1 MPGADSDTTLREL
14 ASDLRFPE
22 GPVVLPGGDVLVC
35 ELRGGAIRR
44 VPKDGGEPY
53 GEVVLGGSPNGAAI
67 GPDGALYVCNSG
79 GWRWTDMGGMSIP
92 GSKAGT
98 QGEDY
103 TGGRI
108 QRVDLSTGA
117 FADLYTECDGR
128 SLRAPN
134 DIVFDASGGFWFTD
148 HGHRRARDRDLGGLY
163 YATADGSSITE
174 AVYPLD
180 APNGVGLSPGG
191 DRVYVA
197 ETDTGRVWWWP
208 LDGPG
213 RIAGE
218 PRPYGHG
225 GRLLFGA
232 PGRDLFDSLAVD
244 AGGHVCVATIG
255 NGGVTVIAPDGSSV
269 EHAALPDPI
278 VTNVCFGGDDL
289 RTAYVTLSAFGR
301 LVAFEWPRPGLRLA
315 FP

>member
-1 MPGADSDTTLREL
+1 MSETTLREL
-14 ASDLRFPE
+14 AAGLRFPE
-22 GPVVLPGGDVLVC
+22 GPVVLPDGDVLVC
-35 ELRGGAIRR
+35 ELRGGTIRR

-79 GWRWTDMGGMSIP
+79 GWQWTDVRGMSIP
-92 GSKAGT
+92 GTKQGT

-103 TGGRI
+103 AGGRI
-108 QRVDLSTGA
+108 QRVDLDSGE
-117 FADLYTECDGR
+117 FADLYVERDGR
-128 SLRAPN
+128 PLRAPN
-134 DIVFDASGGFWFTD
+134 DIVFDAAGGFWFTD

-174 AVYPLD
+174 VVYPLD
-180 APNGVGLSPGG
+180 APNGVGLSVDGS
-191 DRVYVA
+191 RVYVA
-197 ETDTGRVWWWP
+197 ETDTGRVYWWP
-208 LDGPG
+208 LAGPG
-213 RIAGE
+213 RLDGE

-225 GRLLFGA
+225 GQLLFGA
-232 PGRDLFDSLAVD
+232 PGRDLFDSMAVD
-244 AGGHVCVATIG
+244 GNGYVCVATVG
-255 NGGVTVIAPDGSSV
+255 NGGITVIAPDGSSF

-278 VTNVCFGGDDL
+278 VTNICFGGPEL

-315 FP
+315 YQHG

>member
-1 MPGADSDTTLREL
+1 MPETTLREL
-14 ASDLRFPE
+14 AGDLRFPE

-35 ELRGGAIRR
+35 EMQAGRIRR

-79 GWRWTDMGGMSIP
+79 GWLWTDLHGMTIP
-92 GSKAGT
+92 GSKRGT
-98 QGEDY
+98 QADDY
-103 TGGRI
+103 IGGRI
-108 QRVDLSTGA
+108 QRVDLATGQCT
-117 FADLYTECDGR
+117 DLYVECDGR
-128 SLRAPN
+128 PLRAPN
-134 DIVFDASGGFWFTD
+134 DLVFDAAGGFWFTD

-163 YATADGSSITE
+163 YATADGSSIAE
-174 AVYPLD
+174 VVYPLD

-197 ETDTGRVWWWP
+197 ETDTGRVYWWP
-208 LDGPG
+208 LAGPG
-213 RIAGE
+213 RLDGE

-225 GRLLFGA
+225 GQLLFGA

-244 AGGHVCVATIG
+244 GDGYVCVATIG
-255 NGGVTVIAPDGSSV
+255 NGGVTVIAPDGSSF

-278 VTNVCFGGDDL
+278 VTNICFGGPEL

-315 FP
+315 FQHE